1 MSLFIS
7 LASGFLEGQVEK
19 QRDEALAIQQENEVT
34 AERLKT
40 GRGKVAD
47 LISSGKGTQEAVNA
61 LVGMYGL
68 DPVGFANVAN
78 MLGSADTTISFG
90 GDAFS
95 IPKPEKWD
103 DNIKASDLAVSG
115 STWMRTMNEVA
126 QNPELWDKL
135 SQELQNNMSVRK
147 NFDNELNRYADYY
160 TMGMQKKNTNPA
172 TGVVS
177 AYLKPSV
184 AYAPLYEK
192 LRLLK
197 LDAPDNS
204 DKVTINNNPDIENPA
219 NAVVFK
225 FRDTEGVE
233 QLESREFN
241 EGTYKSLGAIAL
253 NLGYRGNKNTSPVQ
267 QLVDKF
273 ADVSRADN
281 ADEAFQTLL
290 AAAELE
296 KMGASSFNRTGGAN
310 TQLASSVGDKLV
322 EKFGSDR
329 VLMAQAMAPLMS
341 LEEDQFNKNS
351 RLSYSMQPAATYFK
365 KYLDVDVAQI
375 REQHSETQETLRLL
389 NELKAKVGKQTTP
402 TGFVASLKSV
412 FGGAFGEGG
421 QLQQLLGTNTDNASS
436 EQVLQRAKTLGFIS
450 TAVIQD
456 LSEIEAMK
464 LTLAAKMARAIDPS
478 GRLSNQD
485 FEVQLQRLGQTGLFT
500 GKVEAA
506 SKLNI
511 VIEDF
516 TNRGNRMTLLN
527 ELANAP
533 EFNAREARLLKASMA
548 IQRSMDARRSG
559 IYATQSGQINQDV
572 ITPDSR
578 TEQKR
583 LVIDPDVNFYTD
595 GSGNYFKDEQGTQ
608 PVSPE
613 EFMNALNG
621 V

>member
-1 MSLFIS
+1 MSLFTS

-19 QRDEALAIQQENEVT
+19 QRDEALAIQQDKEAT
-34 AERLKT
+34 AEKLKT
-40 GRGKVAD
+40 GRGKIAD
-47 LISSGKGTQEAVNA
+47 IITSGKGSQEAVNA
-61 LVGMYGL
+61 LVEMYGL
-68 DPVGFANVAN
+68 DPVNFSNVAN
-78 MLGSADTTISFG
+78 MLRTADTTISFG

-95 IPKPEKWD
+95 MPKPEKWD

-147 NFDNELNRYADYY
+147 NFDNEFNRYADYY

-241 EGTYKSLGAIAL
+241 EGTHKSLEVIAL
-253 NLGYRGNKNTSPVQ
+253 NLGYKGNKNTSPVQ

-273 ADVSRADN
+273 ADVSRSDN

-296 KMGASSFNRTGGAN
+296 KIGASSFNRTGGAN
-310 TQLASSVGDKLV
+310 AQLASNVGNKLV

-329 VLMAQAMAPLMS
+329 VLMAQAMAPLMT

-389 NELKAKVGKQTTP
+389 NELKAKVGKETTP

-421 QLQQLLGTNTDNASS
+421 QLQQLLGTNTDNVSS
-436 EQVLQRAKTLGFIS
+436 EQVLERAKTLGFIN
-450 TAVIQD
+450 TTIIKD

-516 TNRGNRMTLLN
+516 TNRGSRMTLLN

-533 EFNAREARLLKASMA
+533 EFGAREARLLKANMA

-559 IYATQSGQINQDV
+559 IYATQSGQTNQDA
-572 ITPDSR
+572 ITSDSR

>member
-19 QRDEALAIQQENEVT
+19 QRDEALAIQQKNEVT

-61 LVGMYGL
+61 LVEMYGL

-135 SQELQNNMSVRK
+135 SQELQDNMSVRK

-273 ADVSRADN
+273 ADVSRSDN

>member
-19 QRDEALAIQQENEVT
+19 QRDEALAIQKGNEVT
-34 AERLKT
+34 AEKLKT

-47 LISSGKGTQEAVNA
+47 LITSGKGTQEAVNA
-61 LVGMYGL
+61 LVEMYGL

-78 MLGSADTTISFG
+78 MLDSADTTISFG

-273 ADVSRADN
+273 ADVSRSDN

-310 TQLASSVGDKLV
+310 TQLASSVGDKLI

-578 TEQKR
+578 TERKR